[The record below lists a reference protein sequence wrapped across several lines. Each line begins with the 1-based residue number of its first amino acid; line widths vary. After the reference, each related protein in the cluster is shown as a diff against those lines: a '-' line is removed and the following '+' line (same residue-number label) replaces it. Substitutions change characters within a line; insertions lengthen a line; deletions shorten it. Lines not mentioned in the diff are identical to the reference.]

1 MKYYQ
6 TDYYIWDKNWNEA
19 KVKEDF
25 LSDLV
30 TEQPEYAIINI
41 GINEP
46 PIFYSSVIDTFYEL
60 IYEDYKFKV
69 YKKILNI
76 SLDN

>member
-19 KVKEDF
+19 KVKKDF
-25 LSDLV
+25 LNDLAI
-30 TEQPEYAIINI
+30 EQPEYAIINI

-46 PIFYSSVIDTFYEL
+46 PFFYTNVIDTFYEL

-69 YKKILNI
+69 YKKSLNI
-76 SLDN
+76 SSGN